1 MIEFFYPMAYALS
14 ALGLILW
21 QYYQDDD
28 QKSGIARMLF
38 IVGFIAYIVLLVVAD
53 VPLSTKLF
61 IGFRDLLI
69 LALVNW
75 FFQFLKPSSRLF
87 WTVLLFVFVVFQF
100 FGASRMRDTLAGKKD
115 EMTEIDIPVDENGE
129 WLVELEANANIDLFK
144 MRLKGIGVI
153 RRAFYPKDVNSTVLD
168 DYYIVDVVEN
178 TLEMRKKAKKVI
190 EASRDVNWLEPNEK
204 ISLWPEPLSG
214 PSGFSLAQKVNVNDP
229 EANKQWA
236 LTALGMNDYYDF
248 LRKQKIKTKKKTI
261 LAILD
266 TGVDSKHEDLKDNF
280 TSTEIRSDN
289 DPVGHGTH
297 CAGIAGAV
305 TNNNIGIASLNA
317 DKYFSITSIK
327 VLNANGM
334 GTQESIID
342 GILKAADAG
351 VDVISMSLGGRTG
364 KRKQRAY
371 EKAIKYANKKGA
383 IVVVAAGNDNRNANT
398 VTPANVPGVIT
409 VTAVDSTLTRA
420 LFSNYINDLDMGV
433 AAPGVDIYSTI
444 PNNQYTA
451 FNGTS
456 MATPYVAGLVAM
468 MKAIRPKLT
477 TKQVYKILKT
487 SGKITR
493 NPKET
498 GTLIQPLQALEQ
510 VD

>member
-1 MIEFFYPMAYALS
+1 MIEVFYPMAYAVS

-21 QYYQDDD
+21 HHYQEDD
-28 QKSGIARMLF
+28 QKSGMARMLF
-38 IVGFIAYIVLLVVAD
+38 IIGFISYVVLLIIAD
-53 VPLSTKLF
+53 VPLNTKLF
-61 IGFRDLLI
+61 VGFRDLLI

-75 FFQFLKPSSRLF
+75 FFQFLRPTTRVF
-87 WTVLLFVFVVFQF
+87 WTILLLFFVVFQF
-100 FGASRMRDTLAGKKD
+100 FGASRMRQSLAGKTTQ
-115 EMTEIDIPVDENGE
+115 MDIPVDENGE
-129 WLVELEANANIDLFK
+129 WLVELEANANMDLFK
-144 MRLKGIGVI
+144 LRLKGLAVI
-153 RRAFYPKDVNSTVLD
+153 RRAFYPKDVNKTVLD
-168 DYYIVDVVEN
+168 DYYIVDVVQN
-178 TLEMRKKAKKVI
+178 TPEMRTKVGKIIKAS
-190 EASRDVNWLEPNEK
+190 ANVNALEPNEK
-204 ISLWPEPLSG
+204 ISLWPEATG
-214 PSGFSLAQKVNVNDP
+214 EAHFSLAQKINVNDP
-229 EANKQWA
+229 EVAKQWA
-236 LTALGMNDYYDF
+236 MDALGMNAYYAF
-248 LRKQKIKTKKKTI
+248 LRKQKIKTKKKAV

-280 TSTEIRSDN
+280 LSTEIRSNN

-305 TNNNIGIASLNA
+305 TNNHIGIASLNA

-364 KRKQRAY
+364 QRKQRAY
-371 EKAIKYANKKGA
+371 EKAIKYAHKKGA
-383 IVVVAAGNDNRNANT
+383 IVVVAAGNDNRNAIHT
-398 VTPANVPGVIT
+398 TPANVPGVIT

-420 LFSNYINDLDMGV
+420 LFSNYVNDLDMGI

-444 PNNQYTA
+444 PNNQYTS

-456 MATPYVAGLVAM
+456 MATPFVAGLVAM
-468 MKAIRPKLT
+468 MKALRPKLT
-477 TKQVYKILKT
+477 TKQVYKILKD
-487 SGKITR
+487 SGKTTR

-498 GTLIQPLQALEQ
+498 GAFIQPLKALEQ
-510 VD
+510 VLD

>member
-1 MIEFFYPMAYALS
+1 MIIFFYPVAYAFS

-21 QYYQDDD
+21 HHYQDDD
-28 QKSGIARMLF
+28 RKSKLAQMMFL
-38 IVGFIAYIVLLVVAD
+38 VGFVGYVVLLIAAD
-53 VPLSTKLF
+53 VPLNTKLF
-61 IGFRDLLI
+61 LGFRDLLI

-75 FFQFLKPSSRLF
+75 FFQFLKPSSRVF
-87 WTVLLFVFVVFQF
+87 WTILLFAFVVFQF
-100 FGASRMRDTLAGKKD
+100 FGASQMSASLAGKNTTKSN
-115 EMTEIDIPVDENGE
+115 IPVDENGE
-129 WLVELEANANIDLFK
+129 WLVELAANANMDMFK
-144 MRLKGIGVI
+144 LRLKGIGVI
-153 RRAFYPKDVNSTVLD
+153 RRAFHPKDVNNTVLD
-168 DYYIVDVVEN
+168 DYYIVDVIEN
-178 TLEMRKKAKKVI
+178 TAKMRAKVGKVI
-190 EASRDVNWLEPNEK
+190 EASPDVNWLEPNEK
-204 ISLWPEPLSG
+204 ISLWPEKTGSQTNNGSSQRL
-214 PSGFSLAQKVNVNDP
+214 NVNDP
-229 EANKQWA
+229 DVDKQWA
-236 LTALGMNDYYDF
+236 MKALAMDEYYAF
-248 LRKQKIKTKKKTI
+248 LRKQTIKTKKKAV

-280 TSTEIRSDN
+280 ISTEIRSDN

-305 TNNNIGIASLNA
+305 TNNNIGIASLNTN
-317 DKYFSITSIK
+317 KYFAITSIK

-342 GILKAADAG
+342 GIIKAADAG

-364 KRKQRAY
+364 NRKQRAY

-409 VTAVDSTLTRA
+409 VSAVDSTLTRA
-420 LFSNYINDLDMGV
+420 LFSNYINDLDMGI

-444 PNNQYTA
+444 PDNNYTS

-456 MATPYVAGLVAM
+456 MATPFVAGLVAM
-468 MKAIRPKLT
+468 MKAIRPNLT
-477 TKQVYKILKT
+477 TKQAYKILNT
-487 SGKITR
+487 TGKLTR

-498 GTLIQPLQALEQ
+498 GRLIQPTNALKAL
-510 VD
+510 

>member
-1 MIEFFYPMAYALS
+1 MIEFFYPMAYAVS

-21 QYYQDDD
+21 HHYQDDD
-28 QKSGIARMLF
+28 QKSSIARMFF
-38 IVGFIAYIVLLVVAD
+38 IIGFISYVVLLVIAD
-53 VPLSTKLF
+53 VPLNTKLF
-61 IGFRDLLI
+61 VGFRDLLV

-75 FFQFLKPSSRLF
+75 FFQFLKPSSRVF
-87 WTVLLFVFVVFQF
+87 WTILLFGFVAFQF
-100 FGASRMRDTLAGKKD
+100 FGASRMRQSLAGKK
-115 EMTEIDIPVDENGE
+115 IDIEIPVDENGE
-129 WLVELEANANIDLFK
+129 WLVELEANANMDLFK
-144 MRLKGIGVI
+144 LRLKGLAVI
-153 RRAFYPKDVNSTVLD
+153 RRAFYPKDVNKTVLD

-178 TLEMRKKAKKVI
+178 TPEMRAKVGRII
-190 EASRDVNWLEPNEK
+190 EASSDVNWLELNEK
-204 ISLWPEPLSG
+204 ISLWPEKSPANVAMLT
-214 PSGFSLAQKVNVNDP
+214 QKINVNDP
-229 EANKQWA
+229 EVEKQWA
-236 LTALGMNDYYDF
+236 MKALGMNDYYAF
-248 LRKQKIKTKKKTI
+248 LRKQKIKAKKKSV

-266 TGVDSKHEDLKDNF
+266 TGVDGKHEDLKDNF
-280 TSTEIRSDN
+280 ISTEIRSDN

-305 TNNNIGIASLNA
+305 TNNNIGIASLNINNF
-317 DKYFSITSIK
+317 FSITSIK

-364 KRKQRAY
+364 TRKQRAY

-420 LFSNYINDLDMGV
+420 LFSNYINDLDMGI

-444 PNNQYTA
+444 PNNNYTS

-468 MKAIRPKLT
+468 MKALRPKLT
-477 TKQVYKILKT
+477 TKQVYKILKNT
-487 SGKITR
+487 GKETR

-498 GTLIQPLQALEQ
+498 GAFIQPLQCIM
-510 VD
+510 DN